1 MPTAINPPVFP
12 KCGIFHIPPTLPYPW
27 LATCAGRGLVFV
39 LDGGQRFNAYQVAR
53 AIRQQT
59 VHLTTWQAN
68 VQIARAFTCHEMTT
82 LLAQTPATSAPI
94 FILDLLATFTD
105 DAVSDA
111 EAHWL
116 FRRCLTR
123 IHHLGQ
129 RAPVFVTVPPPRGDA
144 RAPLGRLLRRTL
156 QPLPPETFMGK
167 TTPTASDLI
176 RDMETM
182 LAKFRQVLHPT
193 HRTHLDALIVKA
205 KKHTTAISQASHLL
219 PIETIELAM
228 LLEQEIEHAHLA
240 ARLAALERKI
250 HALEHERP

>member
-1 MPTAINPPVFP
+1 
-12 KCGIFHIPPTLPYPW
+12 
-27 LATCAGRGLVFV
+27 
-39 LDGGQRFNAYQVAR
+39 
-53 AIRQQT
+53 
-59 VHLTTWQAN
+59 
-68 VQIARAFTCHEMTT
+68 
-82 LLAQTPATSAPI
+82 
-94 FILDLLATFTD
+94 
-105 DAVSDA
+105 
-111 EAHWL
+111 
-116 FRRCLTR
+116 
-123 IHHLGQ
+123 
-129 RAPVFVTVPPPRGDA
+129 
-144 RAPLGRLLRRTL
+144 
-156 QPLPPETFMGK
+156 MGK